1 MRPVSWCT
9 LFLVWSLPLLLFSLC
24 KSIVNGMTKKRKNH
38 FGFRTFLCFQLCD
51 SWLNCEVILDICC
64 IKPSKLSVLS
74 YIFLQ
79 IVMLKVCKTHFLILL
94 AISFCTPAVFFMH
107 LHGVCKGQNCPLAV
121 TFVAQ
126 LLSCWNLFK
135 QLVQFKNYLLHKKS
149 YLI

>member
-64 IKPSKLSVLS
+64 IKPSKLSLFCPIS
-74 YIFLQ
+74 SCKLLCLKFARLIFWSCWQ
-79 IVMLKVCKTHFLILL
+79 FRFAPPWFSSCTSMGCAKDRIV
-94 AISFCTPAVFFMH
+94 P
-107 LHGVCKGQNCPLAV
+107 
-121 TFVAQ
+121 
-126 LLSCWNLFK
+126 LLSPLSPNSFLVGIYLSNLYNSK
-135 QLVQFKNYLLHKKS
+135 SIYYIKKV
-149 YLI
+149 I